1 MTRLLTGLFSAEAFP
16 APRWAYL
23 GRGLYL
29 AWYMAVMLAEPPL
42 LPAFSTQD
50 ALVAH
55 RLVFFASY
63 LAMCVVF
70 AALWRRLSPLRTH
83 RAVLAAST
91 AVGLSGVVVYLLVM
105 WGILP
110 QGAMSVG
117 FVCAAVALPILDIGW
132 GEAYSYLPLRS
143 IVAMLVVS
151 VAICMALVAVTP
163 AVPAWLGAVLL
174 LAQTA
179 ASSGLL
185 IFALARSPYRSYR
198 EPAGDER
205 ARMLPSRSFL
215 LGVALLVCAAYLI
228 NAASESVE
236 GSGYLSLPGTVLS
249 IAVAVAFLVATALH
263 PDRDPAR
270 FLAYIGLFEAAAFLV
285 LGLAGAQGA
294 LGATASALILSCATC
309 VGFTAW
315 FVVIDAAQ
323 TTKTSPYLACSAG
336 LVAIALGKAAAEAAS
351 VMEPH
356 VLSIAVVALGLLC
369 FGVYFAATSRRPEAV
384 ELPVENTLE
393 ARAGA
398 LADAY
403 GLTPRERE
411 VLLEWASGHNAAYV
425 ADTLSISLSTA
436 KTHIAHISQKTG
448 THGRE
453 ELLRLLDGITPGSR
467 RS

>member
-110 QGAMSVG
+110 QGAMSIG

-163 AVPAWLGAVLL
+163 AVHAWLGAALL
-174 LAQTA
+174 LAQAA
-179 ASSGLL
+179 ASRGLL

-198 EPAGDER
+198 EPGGEER

-270 FLAYIGLFEAAAFLV
+270 FLAYIGLFEAAAFLRPGPGRGTGRPRRHRERAHPLLRDV
-285 LGLAGAQGA
+285 RRVHRMVRGDRCGADHQDEPLSRLLNRVGGHRVRKGGRGGGIGHGAAGPKHRGRGA
-294 LGATASALILSCATC
+294 RAHMLRRY
-309 VGFTAW
+309 
-315 FVVIDAAQ
+315 
-323 TTKTSPYLACSAG
+323 TSPPRAG
-336 LVAIALGKAAAEAAS
+336 DRRRS
-351 VMEPH
+351 SFP
-356 VLSIAVVALGLLC
+356 SR
-369 FGVYFAATSRRPEAV
+369 TPSRRG
-384 ELPVENTLE
+384 
-393 ARAGA
+393 RAPWQTRMG
-398 LADAY
+398 
-403 GLTPRERE
+403 
-411 VLLEWASGHNAAYV
+411 
-425 ADTLSISLSTA
+425 
-436 KTHIAHISQKTG
+436 
-448 THGRE
+448 
-453 ELLRLLDGITPGSR
+453 
-467 RS
+467 